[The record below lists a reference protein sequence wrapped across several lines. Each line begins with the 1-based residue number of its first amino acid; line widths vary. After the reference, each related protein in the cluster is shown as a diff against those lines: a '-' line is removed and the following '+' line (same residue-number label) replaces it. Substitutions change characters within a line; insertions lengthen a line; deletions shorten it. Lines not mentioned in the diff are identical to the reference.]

1 MPVRRGGDC
10 RDMKCEGLEIEV
22 HLVQLGS
29 LPESST
35 TDVYVDGGA
44 AYRRSTSEIL
54 IDPSF
59 LIRQFEVQTAVL
71 AHEAGHAVAHH
82 NNLLWD
88 ASDAGDQK
96 AEEFIADRLA
106 CEWGFE
112 SGLAEERRTSYGLKY
127 VEALENWRDEK
138 MYRQKMNLWRLLH
151 DAGIA

>member
-1 MPVRRGGDC
+1 MR
-10 RDMKCEGLEIEV
+10 
-22 HLVQLGS
+22 
-29 LPESST
+29 
-35 TDVYVDGGA
+35 
-44 AYRRSTSEIL
+44 
-54 IDPSF
+54 
-59 LIRQFEVQTAVL
+59 TAWKVL
-71 AHEAGHAVAHH
+71 ASILLGAVVVSCEAVAIAHH

-112 SGLAEERRTSYGLKY
+112 SGLAEERRASYGLKY